1 MLTKGIVT
9 ILLLTIS
16 NCFMTLA
23 WYGHLYSKKISEMKT
38 GLIWIV
44 LLSWLIALLEYSFM
58 IPANRIGFK
67 DNGGPFSLFQ
77 LRIIQEAVSLTVF
90 VMFAVWVFK
99 SETLRMNHL
108 IGFGLMIA
116 AVYFIFRK

>member
-1 MLTKGIVT
+1 MLTKGILT
-9 ILLLTIS
+9 ILLLTVS

-23 WYGHLYSKKISEMKT
+23 WYGHLYSRKISEMKT

-44 LLSWLIALLEYSFM
+44 LISWIIALLEYSFM
-58 IPANRIGFK
+58 IPANRMGFK

-77 LRIIQEAVSLTVF
+77 LRIIQEAVSITVF
-90 VMFAVWVFK
+90 VVFAVWVFK
-99 SETLRMNHL
+99 SEALRMNHL

>member
-1 MLTKGIVT
+1 MLSKGILT
-9 ILLLTIS
+9 ILLLTVS

-38 GLIWIV
+38 GLVWIV

-90 VMFAVWVFK
+90 VVFAVWIFK
-99 SETLRMNHL
+99 SETLRLNHL

>member
-1 MLTKGIVT
+1 
-9 ILLLTIS
+9 
-16 NCFMTLA
+16 
-23 WYGHLYSKKISEMKT
+23 
-38 GLIWIV
+38 
-44 LLSWLIALLEYSFM
+44 
-58 IPANRIGFK
+58 
-67 DNGGPFSLFQ
+67 FQ

>member
-1 MLTKGIVT
+1 MFTKGIVT
-9 ILLLTIS
+9 ILLLTVS

>member
-1 MLTKGIVT
+1 MISKGILTV
-9 ILLLTIS
+9 LLLTVS

-38 GLIWIV
+38 GLFWVII
-44 LLSWLIALLEYSFM
+44 LSWLIALLEYSFM

-77 LRIIQEAVSLTVF
+77 LRIIQEAVSLSVF
-90 VMFAVWVFK
+90 VVFAVWVFK
-99 SETLRMNHL
+99 SENFSLNHL
-108 IGFGLMIA
+108 IGFSLMLA